1 MSMLAIIKIFAAKQ
15 NDPEVKKLK
24 DAIIDR
30 RASLHNK
37 YF

>member
-1 MSMLAIIKIFAAKQ
+1 MLAIIKVFFRS
-15 NDPEVKKLK
+15 DDSPEVKKLK
-24 DAIIDR
+24 DDIIDR

>member
-1 MSMLAIIKIFAAKQ
+1 MLAIIKVFIAK
-15 NDPEVKKLK
+15 DDSPEVKKLK

-37 YF
+37 YY